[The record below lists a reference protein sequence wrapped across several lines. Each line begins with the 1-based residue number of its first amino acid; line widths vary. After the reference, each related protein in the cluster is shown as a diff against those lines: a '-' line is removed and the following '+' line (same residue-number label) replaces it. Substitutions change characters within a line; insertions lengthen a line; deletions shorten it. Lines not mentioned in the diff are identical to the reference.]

1 MALSPD
7 EKKIYINADTTAG
20 QADGSMYFPVKYL
33 TGLESVTNNTVTLYF
48 RGPNNTTSTSV
59 IVLITTDFIKEFYT
73 QFVNEINFGD
83 KAVITLAVKNLS
95 VSTTQGGSDF
105 VYVNATAGAII
116 ANDDTTAYEDL
127 QIAEDLDVGGNL
139 DVVGTITG
147 DVTGDVTGNAD
158 SATLAVSTSALVVA
172 DESTDTT
179 CFPVFVTAATGATLA
194 AKSGSN
200 LTFNS
205 NSGLL
210 TATLLAG
217 NLTGDVTGNADTATA
232 LATARA
238 INGVDFDG
246 SAPITVTAAG
256 STLSDTVTVAK
267 GGTGLTTVGTG
278 NILTGNGTGAL
289 TSEANLAFSTDRLT
303 IGNGGEDIQPFVRF
317 LNDENTL
324 EIGLSNAAD
333 DYVTGSA
340 DGDVVINSAGNYNV
354 IIAQNDTAA
363 LTINTDGD
371 VVIANTLKVAD
382 LDIDGVA
389 NALTVESNAGN
400 VAITAISADADCM
413 IRVQDN
419 GTAETNA
426 MGMVATS
433 DDLVIRNDEGNFKV
447 KVANNATEALTLSQ
461 AGNLSIIGN
470 LTATTGITLGGHSVN
485 DIDVAGEFVDSD
497 EHLMTS
503 AAINDRIAA
512 AGGGVSVSDSTANT
526 DFPVVFHDESN
537 NLHDD
542 TAAFEY
548 NPSTGNLT
556 VSKINGNTPVIGG
569 KIAVAS
575 EAQAPI
581 GMHIA
586 RRTITTAE
594 ANAMN
599 STPIEVVPAQG
610 ADTIIVPI
618 NCLTRVDRAA
628 NQTESACDMNAHYA
642 DKEPGVYNTASLFHW
657 RRFMFGETTDHSEM
671 RGTTGATSGVTLT
684 ESVNKGIELSF
695 DSAATTNCFTSIDI
709 FMTYYII
716 DIS

>member
-1 MALSPD
+1 M
-7 EKKIYINADTTAG
+7 
-20 QADGSMYFPVKYL
+20 
-33 TGLESVTNNTVTLYF
+33 
-48 RGPNNTTSTSV
+48 
-59 IVLITTDFIKEFYT
+59 
-73 QFVNEINFGD
+73 
-83 KAVITLAVKNLS
+83 S
-95 VSTTQGGSDF
+95 VSTTTSQGNTVDVSVSGS
-105 VYVNATAGAII
+105 N
-116 ANDDTTAYEDL
+116 
-127 QIAEDLDVGGNL
+127 
-139 DVVGTITG
+139 TISLTQSS
-147 DVTGDVTGNAD
+147 T
-158 SATLAVSTSALVVA
+158 SISVSTPAISNIVVT
-172 DESTDTT
+172 EKG
-179 CFPVFVTAATGATLA
+179 PKGATGATGVTGA
-194 AKSGSN
+194 TGATGPTGSSYGISCVDGD
-200 LTFNS
+200 NS
-205 NSGLL
+205 DEEKIR
-210 TATLLAG
+210 
-217 NLTGDVTGNADTATA
+217 LTGSDSSTDDVVLEAGTGLSIARSGDKITLTNTVSDTDTNTQLSTEEVQDIAGPLVATGGTKTNIAVTYDDASGNMDFVVASDLNTTGNAGTATA

-246 SAPITVTAAG
+246 TAPITVTAAG

-289 TSEANLAFSTDRLT
+289 TSEAHLSFSTDRLT

-340 DGDVVINSAGNYNV
+340 DGDVVINSAGDYNV

-695 DSAATTNCFTSIDI
+695 DSAATTDCFTSIDI
-709 FMTYYII
+709 FMTYYVI

>member
-7 EKKIYINADTTAG
+7 DKKIYINKDTTAG
-20 QADGSMYFPVKYL
+20 EADEAMYLPVKYL
-33 TGLESVTNNTVTLYF
+33 TGLESISDNTVTLYF
-48 RGPNNTTSTSV
+48 RGPNNTTSTSITV
-59 IVLITTDFIKEFYT
+59 VITTGYIKEFYT

-105 VYVNATAGAII
+105 VYVNATVGAAI
-116 ANDDTTAYEDL
+116 ANDDSSNFEDL

-147 DVTGDVTGNAD
+147 DLTGDVTGNAD

-179 CFPVFVTAATGATLA
+179 CFPVFVNAATGVTLA

-267 GGTGLTTVGTG
+267 GGTGATSLTTDGV
-278 NILTGNGTGAL
+278 LFGNGTSAISAVDLSSNGNIVVGGSTPAAV
-289 TSEANLAFSTDRLT
+289 TGANLAGSGLAATV
-303 IGNGGEDIQPFVRF
+303 GNG
-317 LNDENTL
+317 TL
-324 EIGLSNAAD
+324 VLAVE
-333 DYVTGSA
+333 
-340 DGDVVINSAGNYNV
+340 
-354 IIAQNDTAA
+354 
-363 LTINTDGD
+363 
-371 VVIANTLKVAD
+371 TL
-382 LDIDGVA
+382 
-389 NALTVESNAGN
+389 
-400 VAITAISADADCM
+400 
-413 IRVQDN
+413 
-419 GTAETNA
+419 
-426 MGMVATS
+426 
-433 DDLVIRNDEGNFKV
+433 
-447 KVANNATEALTLSQ
+447 
-461 AGNLSIIGN
+461 
-470 LTATTGITLGGHSVN
+470 VN
-485 DIDVAGEFVDSD
+485 
-497 EHLMTS
+497 
-503 AAINDRIAA
+503 
-512 AGGGVSVSDSTANT
+512 
-526 DFPVVFHDESN
+526 
-537 NLHDD
+537 
-542 TAAFEY
+542 
-548 NPSTGNLT
+548 
-556 VSKINGNTPVIGG
+556 
-569 KIAVAS
+569 VAS

-581 GMHIA
+581 GMQIA

-610 ADTIIVPI
+610 ADTIIVPV

-628 NQTESACDMNAHYA
+628 NQTNSACDMNAHYA
-642 DKEPGVYNTASLFHW
+642 DKEPGTYLTASLLHW
-657 RRFMFGETTDHSEM
+657 RRFMYGETTDHSEM
-671 RGTTGATSGVTLT
+671 RTPVESTSGVTLT